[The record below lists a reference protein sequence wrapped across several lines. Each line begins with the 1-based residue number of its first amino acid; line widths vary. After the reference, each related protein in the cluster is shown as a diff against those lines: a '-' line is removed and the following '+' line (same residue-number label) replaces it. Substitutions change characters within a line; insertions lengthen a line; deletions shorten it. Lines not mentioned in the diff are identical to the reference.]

1 MNAPF
6 GILRTHGVER
16 THIAVLEQRFGAFP
30 KTVKGPD
37 DAILWALSWLP
48 WPQLAPMLRGWVERA
63 FKKGDVLDDRRAV
76 RLLAL
81 ITAVPD
87 EEATARIATEV
98 GELLE
103 TLARVRGYTADPDIQ
118 DEKIGDDFRAWAS
131 ALAGIAAAH
140 SVVCRERKHATLNY
154 ALVSAADNTLD
165 WMLAQVPAATREL
178 ARDRI
183 IQELMGAVAV
193 FVGSWVDGGEA

>member
-16 THIAVLEQRFGAFP
+16 AAIAVLEQRFGAFP
-30 KTVKGPD
+30 KTVEGPD

-48 WPQLAPMLRGWVERA
+48 WPELVPILRGWVERA
-63 FKKGDVLDDRRAV
+63 FKKGEVLDDRRAV

-81 ITAVPD
+81 IAVVPD
-87 EEATARIATEV
+87 EEATARIAVEV

-103 TLARVRGYTADPDIQ
+103 TLARVRGYSADPDTE
-118 DEKIGDDFRAWAS
+118 DEKVGDDFRAWAC
-131 ALAGIAAAH
+131 ALAAVAAAH
-140 SVVCRERKHATLNY
+140 SVVCKERKHATLDY
-154 ALVSAADNTLD
+154 ALVSAADNALD
-165 WMLAQVPAATREL
+165 WMLSQVPAATREL

-183 IQELMGAVAV
+183 IQQLMGAVAA
-193 FVGSWVDGGEA
+193 FVGSWVNGGDA